1 MTKMFCDICGKEIQP
16 YGYDKEGIYRTD
28 KQFSFTLKSVMAGLY
43 CDKYENADI
52 CQECAYKILG
62 LIDEIQMKN

>member
-16 YGYDKEGIYRTD
+16 YGYDKEGAYRTD
-28 KQFSFTLKSVMAGLY
+28 KQFSLTLKSVMAGSY
-43 CDKYENADI
+43 CEKYENADT

-62 LIDEIQMKN
+62 LIDELQMKN